1 MGRNMRYQDKIEKL
15 LADTKKCAKTLGDLI
30 SDTEDI
36 DLQRILKKIDA
47 HLMDAQHNLVLA
59 KKLAEEKIRH

>member
-1 MGRNMRYQDKIEKL
+1 MKYKDKVEKL

-47 HLMDAQHNLVLA
+47 QLMDAQHNLVLA

>member
-1 MGRNMRYQDKIEKL
+1 MKYKEKLEKL
-15 LADTKKCAKTLGDLI
+15 LTDTKKCAKTLEDLI
-30 SDTEDI
+30 SDTQDI

-47 HLMDAQHNLVLA
+47 QLMDAQHNLVLA